1 MMKPLRMGLVG
12 FAQGYYATLYS
23 RICSRRKDVEF
34 IGVCDLGMPPDEV
47 EACAEITAEAH
58 ARDLG
63 VPLFHDF
70 EDLLAEGPQAV
81 IITSE
86 TADHHSY
93 AVTAIERG
101 IHAFIGKPM
110 TVTSAAARQ
119 IIAAQAKHPGVVVL
133 PGEPARYEDGMIQ
146 GRQSLLSGEVGKPL
160 MAHLSINHP
169 AMTNHP
175 WQMDLARSGGP
186 FIEFGSYVADLAE
199 WVIGSP
205 IVSVYALAENFMHP
219 QIEGPDNG
227 KLLCQHANS
236 ALSSLDVLCSI
247 HWKYPFLGLEV
258 ICEKGS
264 VRADYHNYS
273 LYVQQSEGSR
283 LAEPRT
289 SAMNQREIEHFLDC
303 VLYGDRP
310 VITPEDYL
318 STILILEA
326 AVVSIKTKA
335 PVRISRDGE

>member
-1 MMKPLRMGLVG
+1 MKSLRMGLVG

-34 IGVCDLGMPPDEV
+34 IGVCDLGMPPVEV
-47 EACAEITAEAH
+47 EACAEITAEEF
-58 ARDLG
+58 ARELG
-63 VPLFHDF
+63 VPLVHTF
-70 EDLLAEGPQAV
+70 EELLEKELQAL

-86 TADHHSY
+86 TADHHRY
-93 AVTAIERG
+93 AISAIERG
-101 IHAFIGKPM
+101 IHVFIGKPM
-110 TVTSAAARQ
+110 TVSSAAARE
-119 IIAAQAKHPGVVVL
+119 IIAARAQHPQVVIL

-146 GRQSLLSGEVGKPL
+146 GRQSVRAGEVGKPL

-175 WQMDLARSGGP
+175 WQMDVARSGGP

-205 IVSVYALAENFMHP
+205 VVSVYALAENFIHP
-219 QIEGPDNG
+219 QIGGPDNG
-227 KLLCQHANS
+227 KLLCQHANGT
-236 ALSSLDVLCSI
+236 LSSLDVLCSI
-247 HWKYPFLGLEV
+247 HWNYPFLGLEV
-258 ICEKGS
+258 ICERGS
-264 VRADYHNYS
+264 IRADYHNYS
-273 LYVQQSEGSR
+273 LYVQRSEESR

-303 VLYGDRP
+303 VLYGTQP
-310 VITPEDYL
+310 IITPEEYL

-326 AVVSIKTKA
+326 ACTSLETKL
-335 PVRISRDGE
+335 PVRNLRDGS